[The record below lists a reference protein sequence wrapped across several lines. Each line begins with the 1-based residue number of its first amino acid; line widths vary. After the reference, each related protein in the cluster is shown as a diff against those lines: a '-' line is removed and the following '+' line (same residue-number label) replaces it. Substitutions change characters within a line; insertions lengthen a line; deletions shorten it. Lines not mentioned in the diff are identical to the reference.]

1 MAQSKESKFF
11 LSGRVSPS
19 LSEANLHPKR
29 CIPRIL
35 NNNEKWV
42 KREIEELDFGTKEY
56 LEHIPYY
63 SVPSHLRK

>member
-19 LSEANLHPKR
+19 LSEANLQPKR

-35 NNNEKWV
+35 NIK
-42 KREIEELDFGTKEY
+42 EELGKDGIMDLKN
-56 LEHIPYY
+56 
-63 SVPSHLRK
+63 